1 MGKRKNALLCIFLL
15 ILTAFAGSNIYS
27 ANAAEPPSIIIIVP
41 NAPQDLEMNIGYR
54 LSQRIDHLFESYFAF
69 SSYSFKSA
77 EYTLT
82 VTTGGTVFEITLDS
96 PLKEY
101 NNIYTLDLESRTLTE
116 GELPSRDIILVT
128 IRVLLTL
135 LLEALV
141 FFLFGYRQKLSWIIF
156 VAVNLITQGV
166 LFIFLN
172 SLSSTPLSGEFYII
186 LTMIVAEIFI
196 FVVEMAVFLIFIK
209 EHRRWRTAG
218 YVLTANLLSL
228 VFGGFLI
235 TLLPI

>member
-1 MGKRKNALLCIFLL
+1 MSKRKNILLCIILL
-15 ILTAFAGSNIYS
+15 LLTVFSGTQIVS
-27 ANAAEPPSIIIIVP
+27 ANSAEPPSIIIIVP

-82 VTTGGTVFEITLDS
+82 VTTGGTVFEITLDK
-96 PLKEY
+96 PLNKY
-101 NNIYTLDLESRTLTE
+101 NNVYTLDLGKRVLIE

-135 LLEALV
+135 LLEAVV
-141 FFLFGYRQKLSWIIF
+141 FFLFGYRQKISWIVF
-156 VAVNLITQGV
+156 LAVNLITQGI

-172 SLSSTPLSGEFYII
+172 SLSPTPLSGEFYII

-196 FVVEMAVFLIFIK
+196 FVVEIAVFLIFVK
-209 EHRRWRTAG
+209 EHRRWRTAS

-228 VFGGFLI
+228 IFGGFLI

>member
-15 ILTAFAGSNIYS
+15 ALTAFAGSNTLS
-27 ANAAEPPSIIIIVP
+27 ANLAEPPSIIIIVP
-41 NAPQDLEMNIGYR
+41 NAPQELEISIGDIEGN
-54 LSQRIDHLFESYFAF
+54 RIDKTFESYFTF
-69 SSYSFKSA
+69 YSYLFQNI

-82 VTTGGTVFEITLDS
+82 CTTRNTFFEITLDS

-101 NNIYTLDLESRTLTE
+101 NNIYTLDLDSRTLTE

-141 FFLFGYRQKLSWIIF
+141 FLLFGYRQKLSWIIF
-156 VAVNLITQGV
+156 LVVNLVTQGT
-166 LFIFLN
+166 LFICLN
-172 SLSSTPLSGEFYII
+172 SLSSTPLTGGIYII
-186 LTMIVAEIFI
+186 AAMIVAEIFI